1 VGLGC
6 RDGATAVAPA
16 VRILAG
22 EYGADENKAVLKA
35 GFENAFNFISRQ
47 AFLEEVARELPG
59 LSRWAHWWYGQPAR
73 LWAEEETL
81 QSSSGVRQGDPLGP
95 LLFSLVLRR
104 VCVKLSEKYPDLDL
118 NVWYLDDGTI
128 VGSRAA
134 VAAIMQDL
142 ASPEV
147 QALGLHLNLDKCEVW
162 WPSGSHGFPE
172 LPPQVQRMSC
182 EGVEILKIPV
192 GTDEYVA
199 GRLQAAMDEARRVL
213 DRLYLLEDPQAEFT
227 LLRSCLGACKL
238 VYRLRGTPVQGAASK
253 SALADIDEA
262 LRVQFE
268 RILGCSLSDD
278 HWVQAGFRPGEGGLG
293 LRHTADVADAAFMGA
308 TLSACG
314 LAAKLL
320 RREAVTVPG
329 VAEVAASYAASLDD
343 GARRLVADTTDA
355 LQNGELGPS
364 DREACPTRPQAFLQW
379 AADKSRWRQ
388 LVAREH
394 RQAHK
399 NRLAAVQ
406 RPHAGAVWSCFPS
419 QALGLKLSQLEFRTA
434 AKYWLGLPVY
444 SDGGDGT
451 RALLE
456 SSSGRITRHD
466 SVRDV
471 LFEAAKA
478 ASLRPWKERGVD
490 DGRHRPGDVF
500 LPNWSLGRPLA
511 VDVTVSH
518 PSQANAPNQAEGEE
532 TSASKRAAVQAAG
545 AKVRKHGP
553 RCAAA
558 GVDFLPMVVCTFG
571 GWLPEGEKF
580 VSAVA
585 RHLADHSGQT
595 QSVVASQLWQRLSI
609 TLWRTNARI
618 ILHRAPSADLEEW
631 DLPGYARASHVS

>member
-1 VGLGC
+1 
-6 RDGATAVAPA
+6 
-16 VRILAG
+16 
-22 EYGADENKAVLKA
+22 
-35 GFENAFNFISRQ
+35 
-47 AFLEEVARELPG
+47 
-59 LSRWAHWWYGQPAR
+59 
-73 LWAEEETL
+73 
-81 QSSSGVRQGDPLGP
+81 
-95 LLFSLVLRR
+95 
-104 VCVKLSEKYPDLDL
+104 
-118 NVWYLDDGTI
+118 
-128 VGSRAA
+128 
-134 VAAIMQDL
+134 
-142 ASPEV
+142 
-147 QALGLHLNLDKCEVW
+147 
-162 WPSGSHGFPE
+162 
-172 LPPQVQRMSC
+172 
-182 EGVEILKIPV
+182 
-192 GTDEYVA
+192 
-199 GRLQAAMDEARRVL
+199 
-213 DRLYLLEDPQAEFT
+213 
-227 LLRSCLGACKL
+227 
-238 VYRLRGTPVQGAASK
+238 
-253 SALADIDEA
+253 
-262 LRVQFE
+262 
-268 RILGCSLSDD
+268 
-278 HWVQAGFRPGEGGLG
+278 
-293 LRHTADVADAAFMGA
+293 
-308 TLSACG
+308 
-314 LAAKLL
+314 
-320 RREAVTVPG
+320 
-329 VAEVAASYAASLDD
+329 
-343 GARRLVADTTDA
+343 
-355 LQNGELGPS
+355 
-364 DREACPTRPQAFLQW
+364 
-379 AADKSRWRQ
+379 
-388 LVAREH
+388 
-394 RQAHK
+394 
-399 NRLAAVQ
+399 
-406 RPHAGAVWSCFPS
+406 VWSCFPS